1 MVALAA
7 AVQVAAA
14 VGGLVKLMGKTIGLI
29 LIAGGIIVGIIIT
42 VLMLVYNNE
51 GQLSSSGTALGI
63 TLGFLVLVLPQLGFG
78 TFLFWKGGQEAAV
91 TARAQ
96 EQRKLLDIVKTQG
109 QIAISDLVIELNS
122 SRDNVQQQ
130 IYQLV
135 GMGLFSGYI
144 NWDEGMLYSRQATEL
159 RELSNCVVCNGELE
173 LAGKGVIRCPFC
185 GTEYFLES

>member
-1 MVALAA
+1 
-7 AVQVAAA
+7 
-14 VGGLVKLMGKTIGLI
+14 MGKTIGLI

-42 VLMLVYNNE
+42 ALILVYKND
-51 GQLSSSGTALGI
+51 GLIGAGGAALGI
-63 TLGFLVLVLPQLGFG
+63 TLGLLVLVLPQLGFG
-78 TFLFWKGGQEAAV
+78 AFLFWRGVQETAV

-96 EQRKLLDIVKTQG
+96 EQRKLLDIVKAQG
-109 QIAISDLVIELNS
+109 QIGISDLVIELNS

-144 NWDEGMLYSRQATEL
+144 NWDEGMLYSRQATDL
-159 RELSNCVVCNGELE
+159 RQLSNCEYCNGKLE
-173 LAGKGVIRCPFC
+173 LAGKGIIRCPFC